1 MKRTHSLRNPL
12 ILTPLL
18 AVLALA
24 ITAVAALELPA
35 HYQAESDV
43 ALLPSV
49 SSSKPYGSNPYM
61 SFNSSLPMAA
71 QIISYQLMDPA
82 NVQELK
88 AEGYDQPFTVSL
100 AATVTNGPI
109 LTTAVS
115 GSDKAAVQRTL
126 DDVTNEISAALAR
139 LQKGITKTSR
149 ITLLPVSSD
158 LTPKL
163 VISKTARPLVLI
175 LVLGLFLAFAIPRVV
190 AGKGRRTTGEN
201 QGPSAWADTV
211 PPSAHDMPFPGPVRS
226 AAGTQG
232 GVHRA
237 AISEITRTMGPSPR
251 QGGYDMGTTEFPV
264 LARSRGRAGNDSV
277 PRGEWPGR

>member
-12 ILTPLL
+12 ILTTLL

-88 AEGYDQPFTVSL
+88 AEGYRSEEHTSELQSL
-100 AATVTNGPI
+100 
-109 LTTAVS
+109 
-115 GSDKAAVQRTL
+115 
-126 DDVTNEISAALAR
+126 
-139 LQKGITKTSR
+139 
-149 ITLLPVSSD
+149 
-158 LTPKL
+158 
-163 VISKTARPLVLI
+163 
-175 LVLGLFLAFAIPRVV
+175 
-190 AGKGRRTTGEN
+190 
-201 QGPSAWADTV
+201 
-211 PPSAHDMPFPGPVRS
+211 
-226 AAGTQG
+226 
-232 GVHRA
+232 
-237 AISEITRTMGPSPR
+237 
-251 QGGYDMGTTEFPV
+251 
-264 LARSRGRAGNDSV
+264 
-277 PRGEWPGR
+277 